1 MAARTDS
8 IALPFAAGC
17 LGIALF
23 SIMDAVMKHLVIEI
37 GTYNALVWRNGA
49 GALIAGGFFLA
60 FRNRW
65 PDRAT
70 LRIHIVR
77 GLVATVMA
85 VLFFWGLGRVPL
97 AQAIALAFIAPLI
110 ALFLAAWLLKER
122 IEKRAIAASLLGLVG
137 VGVIFAGQA
146 EADLGPEA
154 LLGSLAVLA
163 SACLYAYN
171 IILMRRQAQVA
182 GPVEVAF
189 FMSGITAC
197 TLALGAPVLA
207 VVPAAEHWPWIL
219 LGAVLAFGSL
229 LLLAWAYARAEAQ
242 HLAPVEYTS
251 FIWASLLGWFVFGE
265 AVGVFTLAGA
275 ALIVLA
281 CLIAASRKAPRAEA
295 RDPTLQAETGVAGGG

>member
-1 MAARTDS
+1 MTPARNS
-8 IALPFAAGC
+8 IAIPFAAGC

-23 SIMDAVMKHLVIEI
+23 SVMDAVMKHLVVEI

-49 GALIAGGFFLA
+49 GALIAGAFFLA
-60 FRNRW
+60 TRNRW
-65 PDRAT
+65 PGRAVMRVHLT
-70 LRIHIVR
+70 R
-77 GLVATVMA
+77 GLVATAMA
-85 VLFFWGLGRVPL
+85 LLFFWGLGRVPL

-110 ALFLAAWLLKER
+110 ALFLAAILLGEK
-122 IEKRAIAASLLGLVG
+122 IEQRAIGASLLGLVG
-137 VGVIFAGQA
+137 VIVIFAGQA

-154 LLGSLAVLA
+154 LAGSIAILL

-189 FMSGITAC
+189 FMSGITAL
-197 TLALGAPVLA
+197 TLALAAPVLGE
-207 VVPAAEHWPWIL
+207 VPDAQHWPLIL

-251 FIWASLLGWFVFGE
+251 FIWAALLGWFIFAE
-265 AVGVFTLAGA
+265 PVGWFTLAGA
-275 ALIVLA
+275 ILIVIA
-281 CLIAASRKAPRAEA
+281 CLIAATRRRVP
-295 RDPTLQAETGVAGGG
+295 DPVTPAETGVPG